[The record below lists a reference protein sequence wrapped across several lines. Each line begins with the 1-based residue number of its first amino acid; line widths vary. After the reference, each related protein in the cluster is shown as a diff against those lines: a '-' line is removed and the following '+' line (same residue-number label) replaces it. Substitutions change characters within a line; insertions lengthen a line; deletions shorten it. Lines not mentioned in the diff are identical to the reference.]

1 MATVNGS
8 SSSTKVR
15 DCLKTSKR
23 VRGNELSERKVDCI
37 VPGCEVK
44 SKTYRVVAK
53 HFLKAHS
60 NTSVLSVGKIPSCEW
75 FCMKSLKCFT
85 EHMKIHDVVVG
96 PETELFLRRSKSYQT
111 GHSGICNSMKS
122 NTVAAKLEKLKVAKE
137 IAKNTKKVN
146 KDKLAKNCNEQ
157 NPEIQNEVEVNDNH
171 LAGSEVLED
180 GVESLVAKLRTE
192 ENAENV
198 NIQQIVNPPSVPIEE
213 SLSDSEYSSEADD
226 TDYWGCEEE
235 EEEIVERF
243 ILPTN
248 LAFKREFEEITL
260 SGDEEDED
268 EFSEEADF
276 KKRKLNV
283 KKVLRF

>member
-1 MATVNGS
+1 MATGNVS
-8 SSSTKVR
+8 SFSTKLS
-15 DCLKTSKR
+15 DCLKNSKR

-60 NTSVLSVGKIPSCEW
+60 NTSVLSVGCKIPSCEW

-96 PETELFLRRSKSYQT
+96 PETELFLRRTKSYQT
-111 GHSGICNSMKS
+111 GHSGICNTMKS
-122 NTVAAKLEKLKVAKE
+122 NTIAAKLEKLKVAKE
-137 IAKNTKKVN
+137 IVKNTKKVN

-171 LAGSEVLED
+171 LAGSELLEV

-213 SLSDSEYSSEADD
+213 SL
-226 TDYWGCEEE
+226 G
-235 EEEIVERF
+235 
-243 ILPTN
+243 L
-248 LAFKREFEEITL
+248 
-260 SGDEEDED
+260 
-268 EFSEEADF
+268 
-276 KKRKLNV
+276 
-283 KKVLRF
+283 